1 MKTIM
6 FGKLIS
12 FQSLQELKLGLKI
25 SHIVL
30 YHLGVLFMDL
40 GALPALQS

>member
-1 MKTIM
+1 M

-25 SHIVL
+25 SLVL
-30 YHLGVLFMDL
+30 SHLGILFMDL
-40 GALPALQS
+40 GALPALQ